1 MSKIKIQGDGGGMG
15 TFTIIS
21 PNTDSNNTI
30 TLPDAS
36 GTLVTSSQDLVPSQN
51 EVFDLGSPTKKWKD
65 LYLSGS
71 TINIGGISISAS
83 PSGIVLP
90 ELTIGTGTS
99 AVKLAASDD
108 GKLEQT
114 GTSST
119 GEAVPTVNVPQ
130 VLNDLSD
137 VDLTTPATN
146 NQILGFT
153 EHDFGSISTVTI
165 NNNVASVGYHLTVD
179 NFNDP
184 ISTLPDARPAGDY
197 LGVTGTSS
205 GSGTVGTFD
214 ISVYDQS
221 VDDGVQ
227 NGAIVA
233 APYNKDADAGTATVP
248 TPNYRNSGTH
258 NTSFT
263 ITSTGGMVTNGASP
277 GLLMSNR
284 TILPQHYTTSGSG
297 TGATFEMSIWQ
308 YDGAGN
314 AYESADFDE
323 SANGVGQFQMFF
335 YVNDVEAT
343 VPPRAQTYSNGGS
356 GYAAGDTITIYGTT
370 NHPSGA
376 AASVLFSLQG
386 STFDATQDITF
397 TINANGI
404 YSDSTNITNVS
415 IVSQGSGH
423 SVGDI
428 ITIADAD
435 LGGGGAADFTMQ
447 VATIDGRQPAT
458 YTGVTGNSSA
468 SGTAGT
474 FDVIIDSSGNITS
487 VTPNNDGDGNFVGD
501 VISISDA
508 VLGNGGSPDLS
519 LNVATIDPK
528 GVFTAKDSILE
539 FSDFADVDTV
549 TIPPT
554 DKEVLAWDN
563 TNNNWSPSPN
573 AMPWIVA
580 TTTELIALTNLSP
593 GHKAL
598 VTELNRIYM
607 YTGSSPNSNWRHAVS
622 GWYAIADISMS
633 NAKPVDVT
641 GVDPTYVL
649 DDLGKSIVVT
659 TATVDP
665 EQMPLTWSYAITAG
679 TKTDNTT
686 IVQRDIVTPT
696 DTSNEFTITPGIYPS
711 DTSSFSITFSV
722 SDDSLDTTDA
732 VGAFTLDIP
741 LPDWKYNIHSSVNA
755 NWHSEI
761 SNLDFSAADSNSMN
775 GVSSAF
781 FGQSVDIDARG
792 DTIIVSDP
800 YYARPYADIWYN
812 SAPTTGISE
821 NGAIHIY
828 NKTVTGGISTWTKNN
843 QILFDPIDS
852 SAHAP
857 NTTSIITGSD
867 GRRVDYLNVGGFS
880 GDRGAG
886 DPLHIG
892 NQIALSSNGKNIIA
906 LKGNGAHTSVATFY
920 FDNSTNTY
928 VAGDYLIPTDE
939 NGQFSGVS
947 AASGIYIGN
956 PAGTVGQNDPSAS
969 ESDQGYKDTVILGP
983 LPKIAISADGNTCI
997 LGYGME
1003 GAKGALWTYTDPRT
1017 THYDST
1023 LTFPLFGPAAS
1034 AGVGRVTA
1042 VTHADTNIRNT
1053 GSYVENTGTTNG
1065 DGDNEVEF
1073 AFSVNQSGLIT
1084 VDSPPENNLR
1094 VHSYAGGT
1102 FGDPAG
1108 LGYHR
1113 HDGGSGYKVG
1123 DIINIKVSGQPDI
1136 IATVSA
1142 IGDAEIPKAGGVVSD
1157 FIDVE
1162 VISYTDGSGVTQYAA
1177 LDDGHVNFGAMY
1189 IFEKTG
1195 TGTNTGTPLWN
1206 STNSEWGLTK
1216 KITGVN
1222 IVDTLG
1228 AAVDLSDDGTV
1239 AIASA
1244 PRGTADINDL
1254 TTSAIG
1260 GYVTVFDSTTTAGTW
1275 TQVATLRPPTNII
1288 DNSGDA
1294 SGQHKYFD
1302 NFGAPDILR
1311 VAGLYTNVQAHSSQ
1325 GVTSLPG
1332 FPDDTSGRV
1341 AHPGLFNI
1349 VVSSDGA
1356 VTSVIPVTLGTANK
1370 SGDDLVIFDAD
1381 LGGGGAADFAFKIT
1395 TNTGINAQHKRSH
1408 FGDNSISIS
1417 GDGRTI
1423 AVGDS
1428 GSAIENSLANSS
1440 TLSSHPFSA
1449 GAVHIY
1455 TKNSTGTV
1463 LSDTGTWTY
1472 KETVFSPNGSS
1483 QDGFGNSVD
1492 LNLNGHILT
1501 VGAINEEG
1509 EKYSYDNGE
1518 VFRNGSSAGVF
1529 FDDHIVDNA
1538 DKTPVDKTGAVY
1550 VFNYEVTQSLGRF
1563 WEMTRRETIL
1573 PYEQSTAGSLMGRP
1587 KVSSDG
1593 KIIVSGHKSLE
1604 TNNNSGRVE
1613 IWTENEANTLG
1624 DITGLDSN
1632 YTLNNDGTSTAI
1644 TVTVDEPV
1652 GNEIWWSFETSNFKP
1667 WTGFVYA
1674 STGAPLYEG
1683 ISTNGVVTEK
1693 RHATPFD
1700 ISKSQTDEISEFSS
1714 GNWTPVANSTM
1725 NNFSPYTA
1733 LGKHMTMSNFS
1744 SADTNR
1750 TAGSYTGI
1758 TGTSSST
1765 GTVGTFDIVVD
1776 SSGDITSVTVV
1787 TQGSGHAVNDT
1798 ITITDANLGAGGA
1811 ADFTMQVAT
1820 IDVRTAGTYTGVTGT
1835 SSGTG
1840 VVGTFDITI
1849 DSSGTATDVTV
1860 VTLGTGVQVTT
1871 TNDEGHVSNHQGHVI
1886 GDTITISD
1894 ADLGGGGTSDFTMD
1908 IATISDIAVVRRLFG
1923 NTNRPRSFKM
1933 ESLDNVGTANPFTT
1947 DFDYVALNTTAG
1959 FTNPTGTGPENTF
1972 IITPNSDITISGKFD
1987 LTITATDGLNVKKAT
2002 TTLTLPV

>member
-36 GTLVTSSQDLVPSQN
+36 GTLLTSSQDLVPSQN
-51 EVFDLGSPTKKWKD
+51 EVFNLGSPTKKWKD

-119 GEAVPTVNVPQ
+119 GAAVPTVNVPQ

-146 NQILGFT
+146 NQILGFI

-221 VDDGVQ
+221 ADDGVQ

-233 APYNKDADAGTATVP
+233 APYNKDADAGTATHP

-263 ITSTGGMVTNGASP
+263 ITSTGGMVTNGAAP

-297 TGATFEMSIWQ
+297 TGATFEMSIWK

-343 VPPRAQTYSNGGS
+343 VPPRAQTYSHGGS

-370 NHPSGA
+370 NHPNGA
-376 AASVLFSLQG
+376 AASILDALQG

-458 YTGVTGNSSA
+458 YTGVAGNSSA

-519 LNVATIDPK
+519 LNVATIEPK

-554 DKEVLAWDN
+554 DKQVLAWDN
-563 TNNNWSPSPN
+563 TNNNWTPSPN
-573 AMPWIVA
+573 AMPWVVA

-659 TATVDP
+659 TAAVDP
-665 EQMPLTWSYAITAG
+665 EQMPLTWSWAVTTG
-679 TKTDNTT
+679 SKTVNTT
-686 IVQRDIVTPT
+686 VVQRDIVTPT
-696 DTSNEFTITPGIYPS
+696 DTSNEFTITPGIYPW
-711 DTSSFSITFSV
+711 DTSAFSITFSV
-722 SDDSLDTTDA
+722 ADDSLDTTDA
-732 VGAFTLDIP
+732 IGAFTLTIL
-741 LPDWKYNIHSSVNA
+741 LPDWGSGIWNSA
-755 NWHSEI
+755 I
-761 SNLDFSAADSNSMN
+761 SNLDFSTTDSDSMN
-775 GVSSAF
+775 GVSASF

-812 SAPTTGISE
+812 SAPMTGISE

-828 NKTVTGGISTWTKNN
+828 NKTARSGVNAKWTKNN

-886 DPLHIG
+886 NPLHIG

-939 NGQFSGVS
+939 SGQFSGIS
-947 AASGIYIGN
+947 ATSGIYLGN

-969 ESDQGYKDTVILGP
+969 ESDQSYKDTVILGP

-1003 GAKGALWTYTDPRT
+1003 GAKGALWSYTDPRT

-1034 AGVGRVTA
+1034 ASVGKVTA
-1042 VTHADTNIRNT
+1042 VTHADTNTRNT
-1053 GSYVENTGTTNG
+1053 GSYVGNTGITNG
-1065 DGDNEVEF
+1065 DGDNKVEF

-1084 VDSPPENNLR
+1084 VDDPPENNLR
-1094 VHSYAGGT
+1094 VYSYAGGT
-1102 FGDPAG
+1102 FGSAEG
-1108 LGYHR
+1108 LGHDL

-1123 DIINIKVSGQPDI
+1123 DTIDIVVGGQTSI
-1136 IATVSA
+1136 TATVSA
-1142 IGDAEIPKAGGVVSD
+1142 IGDAEIPRAGGVVSD

-1228 AAVDLSDDGTV
+1228 AAVDLSDDGTI

-1244 PRGTADINDL
+1244 PRGTADINNL

-1288 DNSGDA
+1288 DNSGTFF
-1294 SGQHKYFD
+1294 GQHKYVD
-1302 NFGAPDILR
+1302 SFGPPHVDRL
-1311 VAGLYTNVQAHSSQ
+1311 AGTYSS
-1325 GVTSLPG
+1325 VTG
-1332 FPDDTSGRV
+1332 TSSNSSATVGT
-1341 AHPGLFNI
+1341 FNI
-1349 VVSSDGA
+1349 TVIAGGEVSS
-1356 VTSVIPVTLGTANK
+1356 VVPVNLGTGNVV
-1370 SGDDLVIFDAD
+1370 GDTITISDTD
-1381 LGGGGAADFAFKIT
+1381 LGGNNADDFTFNVT
-1395 TNTGINAQHKRSH
+1395 TNTGINAQHKRGH

-1417 GDGRTI
+1417 GDGKTI

-1428 GSAIENSLANSS
+1428 GSAIENQLASS
-1440 TLSSHPFSA
+1440 IKLSSHPFSG
-1449 GAVHIY
+1449 GAVHMY
-1455 TKNSTGTV
+1455 KDV
-1463 LSDTGTWTY
+1463 AGTWTY
-1472 KETVFSPNGSS
+1472 TETLFNLIGSS
-1483 QDGFGNSVD
+1483 QDAFGNSVD
-1492 LNLNGHILT
+1492 LNLNGQILT
-1501 VGAINEEG
+1501 VGAINEDTS
-1509 EKYSYDNGE
+1509 KFTIDNNTN
-1518 VFRNGSSAGVF
+1518 VS
-1529 FDDHIVDNA
+1529 
-1538 DKTPVDKTGAVY
+1538 VDKTGAVY
-1550 VFNYEVTQSLGRF
+1550 MFELNGADGTAPGTWKQVK
-1563 WEMTRRETIL
+1563 RETIL
-1573 PYEQSTAGSLMGRP
+1573 PYEQSSNGSLMGRP
-1587 KVSSDG
+1587 KISADG
-1593 KIIVSGHKSLE
+1593 KTIVSGHKSLE

-1613 IWTENEANTLG
+1613 IWTEDTVNTLG
-1624 DITGLDSN
+1624 EITGLDATYN
-1632 YTLNNDGTSTAI
+1632 LNNDGTSTAI
-1644 TVTVDEPV
+1644 TVRVSDPTE
-1652 GNEIWWSFETSNFKP
+1652 NEIWWSFETSNA
-1667 WTGFVYA
+1667 TGG
-1674 STGAPLYEG
+1674 T
-1683 ISTNGVVTEK
+1683 VTEK

-1714 GNWTPVANSTM
+1714 GNWTPVDNSTM
-1725 NNFSPYTA
+1725 NNFSSFT
-1733 LGKHMTMSNFS
+1733 SNG
-1744 SADTNR
+1744 R
-1750 TAGSYTGI
+1750 LTGI
-1758 TGTSSST
+1758 SSGDFTNAQVTRPVGFYDDVTGTSNGT
-1765 GTVGTFDIVVD
+1765 GTGATFKFGVGSPD
-1776 SSGDITSVTVV
+1776 
-1787 TQGSGHAVNDT
+1787 GSGGF
-1798 ITITDANLGAGGA
+1798 TDGPIHTFMLFESGSGYDGAGGSGYSVGDIITFSDADLGNSGA
-1811 ADFTMQVAT
+1811 ADLTYQVQASDL
-1820 IDVRTAGTYTGVTGT
+1820 IPLAQTYTGVTGT

-1840 VVGTFDITI
+1840 TVGTFDITK
-1849 DSSGTATDVTV
+1849 DSSGATTDVTV
-1860 VTLGTGVQVTT
+1860 VNLGA
-1871 TNDEGHVSNHQGHVI
+1871 GHTV
-1886 GDTITISD
+1886 GDTITIAD
-1894 ADLGGGGTSDFTMD
+1894 ADLGRESTSDFTMD
-1908 IATISDIAVVRRLFG
+1908 VATISSIAVVRRLFG

-1933 ESLDNVGTANPFTT
+1933 ESLDNVGTATPITT

-1959 FTNPTGTGPENTF
+1959 FTNPSGTGPENTF
-1972 IITPNSDITISGKFD
+1972 IITPNSDTTLGGSFD

>member
-1 MSKIKIQGDGGGMG
+1 
-15 TFTIIS
+15 
-21 PNTDSNNTI
+21 
-30 TLPDAS
+30 
-36 GTLVTSSQDLVPSQN
+36 
-51 EVFDLGSPTKKWKD
+51 
-65 LYLSGS
+65 
-71 TINIGGISISAS
+71 
-83 PSGIVLP
+83 
-90 ELTIGTGTS
+90 
-99 AVKLAASDD
+99 
-108 GKLEQT
+108 
-114 GTSST
+114 
-119 GEAVPTVNVPQ
+119 
-130 VLNDLSD
+130 
-137 VDLTTPATN
+137 
-146 NQILGFT
+146 
-153 EHDFGSISTVTI
+153 
-165 NNNVASVGYHLTVD
+165 
-179 NFNDP
+179 
-184 ISTLPDARPAGDY
+184 
-197 LGVTGTSS
+197 
-205 GSGTVGTFD
+205 
-214 ISVYDQS
+214 
-221 VDDGVQ
+221 
-227 NGAIVA
+227 
-233 APYNKDADAGTATVP
+233 
-248 TPNYRNSGTH
+248 
-258 NTSFT
+258 
-263 ITSTGGMVTNGASP
+263 
-277 GLLMSNR
+277 
-284 TILPQHYTTSGSG
+284 
-297 TGATFEMSIWQ
+297 
-308 YDGAGN
+308 
-314 AYESADFDE
+314 
-323 SANGVGQFQMFF
+323 
-335 YVNDVEAT
+335 
-343 VPPRAQTYSNGGS
+343 
-356 GYAAGDTITIYGTT
+356 
-370 NHPSGA
+370 
-376 AASVLFSLQG
+376 
-386 STFDATQDITF
+386 
-397 TINANGI
+397 
-404 YSDSTNITNVS
+404 
-415 IVSQGSGH
+415 
-423 SVGDI
+423 
-428 ITIADAD
+428 
-435 LGGGGAADFTMQ
+435 
-447 VATIDGRQPAT
+447 
-458 YTGVTGNSSA
+458 
-468 SGTAGT
+468 
-474 FDVIIDSSGNITS
+474 
-487 VTPNNDGDGNFVGD
+487 
-501 VISISDA
+501 
-508 VLGNGGSPDLS
+508 
-519 LNVATIDPK
+519 
-528 GVFTAKDSILE
+528 
-539 FSDFADVDTV
+539 
-549 TIPPT
+549 
-554 DKEVLAWDN
+554 
-563 TNNNWSPSPN
+563 
-573 AMPWIVA
+573 
-580 TTTELIALTNLSP
+580 
-593 GHKAL
+593 
-598 VTELNRIYM
+598 
-607 YTGSSPNSNWRHAVS
+607 
-622 GWYAIADISMS
+622 
-633 NAKPVDVT
+633 
-641 GVDPTYVL
+641 
-649 DDLGKSIVVT
+649 
-659 TATVDP
+659 
-665 EQMPLTWSYAITAG
+665 
-679 TKTDNTT
+679 
-686 IVQRDIVTPT
+686 
-696 DTSNEFTITPGIYPS
+696 
-711 DTSSFSITFSV
+711 
-722 SDDSLDTTDA
+722 
-732 VGAFTLDIP
+732 
-741 LPDWKYNIHSSVNA
+741 
-755 NWHSEI
+755 
-761 SNLDFSAADSNSMN
+761 
-775 GVSSAF
+775 
-781 FGQSVDIDARG
+781 
-792 DTIIVSDP
+792 
-800 YYARPYADIWYN
+800 
-812 SAPTTGISE
+812 
-821 NGAIHIY
+821 
-828 NKTVTGGISTWTKNN
+828 WTKNN

>member
-21 PNTDSNNTI
+21 PNTDSSNTI
-30 TLPDAS
+30 TLPDAT
-36 GTLVTSSQDLVPSQN
+36 GTLVTSSQDLIPTEN
-51 EVFDLGSPTKKWKD
+51 EVFNLGSPTKKWKD

-71 TINIGGISISAS
+71 TINLGGISISAS
-83 PSGIVLP
+83 PDGIVLP
-90 ELTIGTGTS
+90 ELTIGTGTNT
-99 AVKLAASDD
+99 VKLGATVD

-114 GTSST
+114 GTNSS
-119 GEAVPTVNVPQ
+119 GEQTPTINIPE
-130 VLNDLSD
+130 VLNDLDD
-137 VDLTTPATN
+137 VDLTVAATE
-146 NQILGFT
+146 NQVLGYT
-153 EHDFGSISTVTI
+153 TLESGTISTVSPI
-165 NNNVASVGYHLTVD
+165 NNVASVGYHLTVD
-179 NFNDP
+179 NFNGTT
-184 ISTLPDARPAGDY
+184 STLPDARPAGNY

-221 VDDGVQ
+221 TDDGVQ

-233 APYNKDADAGTATVP
+233 APYNKDVDTGDATIP
-248 TPNYRNSGTH
+248 TPRYDNSGTH

-263 ITSTGGMVTNGASP
+263 ITSTGGMVTNGAAP

-284 TILPQHYTTSGSG
+284 TIYSQHYTTSGSG
-297 TGATFEMSIWQ
+297 TGAQFVMSIWK

-314 AYESADFDE
+314 ASGNVNFDE
-323 SANGVGQFQMFF
+323 SANGFGQFQMFF

-343 VPPRAQTYSNGGS
+343 IPPRAQSYSHGGS

-370 NHPSGA
+370 NHPNGA
-376 AASVLFSLQG
+376 AASILAALQG
-386 STFDATQDITF
+386 SSFDATQDITF

-404 YSDSTNITNVS
+404 YSDSTNITDVS

-428 ITIADAD
+428 ITIADSD
-435 LGGGGAADFTMQ
+435 LGGQGAADFTMR

-458 YTGVTGNSSA
+458 YTGVIGTSSG

-474 FDVIIDSSGNITS
+474 FDIVVDSSGSITS
-487 VTPNNDGDGNFVGD
+487 TTPNNSGDGNFVGD
-501 VISISDA
+501 VISISDS
-508 VLGNGGSPDLS
+508 VLGNGGSPDVS
-519 LNVATIDPK
+519 LNVLTIEPS
-528 GVFTAKDSILE
+528 GFWSGKDGIQN

-549 TIPPT
+549 TTPPT
-554 DKEVLAWDN
+554 DTQVLTWDN
-563 TNNNWSPSPN
+563 TNSNWAPAPN
-573 AMPWIVA
+573 AMPYVVA
-580 TTTELIALTNLSP
+580 TTTELLALTNLSP

-607 YTGSSPNSNWRHAVS
+607 YTGSSPSSNWRHAVS
-622 GWYAIADISMS
+622 GWYALASITMS
-633 NAKPVDVT
+633 NGKPAAVT
-641 GVDPTYVL
+641 GVNPTYVL

-659 TATVDP
+659 TAAVDP
-665 EQMPLTWSYAITAG
+665 EQMPLTWSWAVTTG
-679 TKTDNTT
+679 SKTDNTT
-686 IVQRDIVTPT
+686 VVQRDIVTPT
-696 DTSNEFTITPGIYPS
+696 DTSNEFTITPGIYPA

-732 VGAFTLDIP
+732 ISAFTLDIP
-741 LPDWKYNIHSSVNA
+741 LPDWKYNIHRSVNA

-852 SAHAP
+852 SAHSP

-867 GRRVDYLNVGGFS
+867 GLQVDASNVGGFS
-880 GDRGAG
+880 GDRGLG
-886 DPLHIG
+886 DPLHTG
-892 NQIALSSNGKNIIA
+892 DQIALSSNGKNIIA

-920 FDNSTNTY
+920 FDDSTNTY
-928 VAGDYLIPTDE
+928 VAGDYLIPSDE
-939 NGQFSGVS
+939 QGQTHPMGSGN
-947 AASGIYIGN
+947 SGIYLGD
-956 PAGTVGQNDPSAS
+956 PAGTKGEND
-969 ESDQGYKDTVILGP
+969 QRGGVLKDTVVLGP
-983 LPKIAISADGNTCI
+983 LPKIAISSDGNTCI

-1003 GAKGALWTYTDPRT
+1003 GSKGASWSYTDPRT
-1017 THYDST
+1017 THYDNT
-1023 LTFPLFGPAAS
+1023 ITFPKFGPAAI
-1034 AGVGRVTA
+1034 ANVGRVTA
-1042 VTHADTNIRNT
+1042 VTHADAHARDPGTHMGYT
-1053 GSYVENTGTTNG
+1053 GSTAGQDPDGPNAVKFSWTVNQHGFLTTGVNVHTTNG
-1065 DGDNEVEF
+1065 T
-1073 AFSVNQSGLIT
+1073 AFGQVG
-1084 VDSPPENNLR
+1084 
-1094 VHSYAGGT
+1094 
-1102 FGDPAG
+1102 G
-1108 LGYHR
+1108 LGHGFNE
-1113 HDGGSGYKVG
+1113 GGAGYKVG
-1123 DIINIKVSGQPDI
+1123 DIINIPVYGESDVIVTVTAIADAQIPRSGG
-1136 IATVSA
+1136 A
-1142 IGDAEIPKAGGVVSD
+1142 VSD

-1162 VISYTDGSGVTQYAA
+1162 VIPYTDGVTQYAA

-1244 PRGTADINDL
+1244 PRGTADINNL

-1294 SGQHKYFD
+1294 AYQHKYFD

-1311 VAGLYTNVQAHSSQ
+1311 TPGLYTNVQPRSSQ
-1325 GVTSLPG
+1325 GVTPPPG
-1332 FPDDTSGRV
+1332 FGNDTSGRV
-1341 AHPGLFNI
+1341 AYPGLFNI

-1356 VTSVIPVTLGTANK
+1356 VTSVVPVTLGSGNL

-1381 LGGGGAADFAFKIT
+1381 LGGGGAADFTMTIT
-1395 TNTGINAQHKRSH
+1395 NLTGINAQHKRSH

-1455 TKNSTGTV
+1455 TKNSMATPMT
-1463 LSDTGTWTY
+1463 DTGTWTY

-1501 VGAINEEG
+1501 VGAINEG
-1509 EKYSYDNGE
+1509 SEKYSYDDGE
-1518 VFRNGSSAGVF
+1518 VFTNSGGATGPF
-1529 FDDHIVDNA
+1529 FLDHTVDNA
-1538 DKTPVDKTGAVY
+1538 DKTAVDKTGAVY
-1550 VFNYEVTQSLGRF
+1550 VFNYDHRVYGPWNGRY
-1563 WEMTRRETIL
+1563 WEMVRRETIL

-1613 IWTENEANTLG
+1613 IWTENEVNTLG

-1652 GNEIWWSFETSNFKP
+1652 GNEIWWSFETSDFKP
-1667 WTGFVYA
+1667 WTGVVYA
-1674 STGAPLYEG
+1674 STGNPHYAG

-1714 GNWTPVANSTM
+1714 GNWTPVDNSTM
-1725 NNFSPYTA
+1725 NNFSSYTA

-1744 SADTNR
+1744 SADVNR
-1750 TAGSYTGI
+1750 TAGTYTGV
-1758 TGTSSST
+1758 TGTSSGN
-1765 GTVGTFDIVVD
+1765 GTVGTFDILVD
-1776 SSGDITSVTVV
+1776 SSGQTSITVV
-1787 TQGSGHAVNDT
+1787 TQGSGHTVNDT
-1798 ITITDANLGAGGA
+1798 ITIVDADLGAGGA

-1840 VVGTFDITI
+1840 TVGTFDITI

-1871 TNDEGHVSNHQGHVI
+1871 TNNEGHVSNHQGHVI